1 MVVDCAVVGG
11 DRAAVIKLRKGSIA
25 DPRLAEGVVGHWGV
39 RVLDGEVQ
47 RAHDGNGRTK
57 AIGGQAGERKQASRQ
72 KASKYTCKQLPVPGD
87 VDGVARVAGK
97 GLVDQLVQGGLD
109 LLVRLVKPCMQAGI
123 N

>member
-1 MVVDCAVVGG
+1 MVVNSAVLCCY
-11 DRAAVIKLRKGSIA
+11 RAVFVKLRKGSIA
-25 DPRLAEGVVGHWGV
+25 DPRLAEGVLGHWYV
-39 RVLDGEVQ
+39 RMLDGQVQ

-57 AIGGQAGERKQASRQ
+57 AIGGQEGERKQASRQ